1 MPSPLQR
8 PCRKRAAGG
17 CSSGLPLCSLPP
29 VSHAGMLLQ
38 ACPRGLAPF
47 CHNIFKTA
55 HLPHPPPPPRVGA
68 LGPPATTPGKSC
80 AARTPSG
87 IWLNDSS
94 KLVQSP
100 WFNSPG
106 SMFSP
111 SLGNSIHVM
120 PTPHPLHQTEFKPTA
135 L

>member
-55 HLPHPPPPPRVGA
+55 HLPHPPPTPCGRLGTARHDTGEKLRCADA
-68 LGPPATTPGKSC
+68 L
-80 AARTPSG
+80 R
-87 IWLNDSS
+87 N
-94 KLVQSP
+94 LV
-100 WFNSPG
+100 
-106 SMFSP
+106 
-111 SLGNSIHVM
+111 
-120 PTPHPLHQTEFKPTA
+120 E
-135 L
+135 